1 MLAILLLAAAP
12 APAQGPAVL
21 DLAALPSL
29 GADCRSLYAQRFLL
43 GNLPRAFA
51 IGAGGQCGGRWGA
64 ASADAAREGA
74 LKNCADTGG
83 TICTLYAEDLEM
95 VWPGRPKPVR
105 PAPPGPLLAGEGW
118 AFVPDERFFWQG
130 PEAARGVVVF
140 AHGYSGTDR
149 AVDNAA
155 AQPPPFIRAF
165 NNAGFDVVRFAREW
179 RYDYRTDEMAR
190 HLREGLA
197 DMRRRGW
204 KTLVLAGQSRG
215 AWNSLQALDT
225 PGLADTVI
233 AISPAMNGTYSG
245 AQILMGNPNLWI
257 IASHAHAPST
267 RVAFVQFRDD
277 PFYTDGD
284 ERVSIIRRLQDKVAA
299 LLVIDRPDGI
309 AGHGGGGTAPFAE
322 RYGACLL
329 RFATAAVAPPSC

>member
-64 ASADAAREGA
+64 ASAEAARSGR
-74 LKNCADTGG
+74 
-83 TICTLYAEDLEM
+83 AEELRRQRRHRLHP
-95 VWPGRPKPVR
+95 VCRRPRSGLAGPPETR
-105 PAPPGPLLAGEGW
+105 PPAPPGPLLAGEGW

-130 PEAARGVVVF
+130 PGRRARRGGVRPRLQR
-140 AHGYSGTDR
+140 HGR
-149 AVDNAA
+149 AVDS
-155 AQPPPFIRAF
+155 PRRSRRPIIRAF

-179 RYDYRTDEMAR
+179 RYDYRADEMAR
-190 HLREGLA
+190 HLREGL
-197 DMRRRGW
+197 RRSAPARLENPGPRRPVARRLEQPAGARHARPRGHRHRH
-204 KTLVLAGQSRG
+204 LAGQERHRFRRPDPDG
-215 AWNSLQALDT
+215 Q
-225 PGLADTVI
+225 PE
-233 AISPAMNGTYSG
+233 
-245 AQILMGNPNLWI
+245 LWI
-257 IASHAHAPST
+257 ITSQARAAST

-309 AGHGGGGTAPFAE
+309 TGHGGGGTASFAE

-329 RFATAAVAPPSC
+329 RFATAAAPASC